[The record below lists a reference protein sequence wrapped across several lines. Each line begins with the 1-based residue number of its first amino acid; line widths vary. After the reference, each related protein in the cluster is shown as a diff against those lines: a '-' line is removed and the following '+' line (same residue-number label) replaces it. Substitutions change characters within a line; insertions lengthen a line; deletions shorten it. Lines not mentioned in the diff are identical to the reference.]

1 MEDRGHKH
9 RQMHRGEKISGDIRK
24 RQPLKKR
31 SRHMK
36 SRDGDI
42 PCRKAPITKIRY
54 IEEAPNA
61 KKDKQD
67 YGTR

>member
-1 MEDRGHKH
+1 M
-9 RQMHRGEKISGDIRK
+9 SA
-24 RQPLKKR
+24 KKR

-61 KKDKQD
+61 KKDNRQD